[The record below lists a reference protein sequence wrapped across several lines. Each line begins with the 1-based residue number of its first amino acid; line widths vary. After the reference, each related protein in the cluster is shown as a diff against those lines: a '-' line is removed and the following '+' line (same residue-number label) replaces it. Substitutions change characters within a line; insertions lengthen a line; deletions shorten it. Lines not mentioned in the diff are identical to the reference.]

1 MPDAWSPTRRCWPRP
16 GRATRKPTRK
26 GCGCISR
33 GYAARSSR
41 TPASRSTSRRSAV
54 SDIASVPRSTTPR
67 GKNRWRWPDEH
78 AHPCPRRADLRAL
91 LSPLHPLEQGSE
103 REVDPMGASF
113 ADNCRWR
120 ENKTTSLVRVTHGLG
135 LGFTVFTVIFL
146 LELPDKT
153 ALAALLLA
161 TRHRPLPI
169 FFGAATA
176 FVVQSAVAVLAG
188 SLFSLL
194 PREPIRIGAGLLF
207 LVMAALLVRRNLR
220 KVEADE
226 EGSVEHEEARHRQ
239 PFVTA
244 FTVVFI
250 AEWGDLT
257 QLATAALQARYQQ
270 PLVIFVAATLALWAV
285 SAIAVML
292 GNRLGA
298 WIPERPLQF
307 AAAGVMVLVAIA
319 LITGVLG

>member
-1 MPDAWSPTRRCWPRP
+1 MA
-16 GRATRKPTRK
+16 
-26 GCGCISR
+26 
-33 GYAARSSR
+33 
-41 TPASRSTSRRSAV
+41 
-54 SDIASVPRSTTPR
+54 
-67 GKNRWRWPDEH
+67 
-78 AHPCPRRADLRAL
+78 
-91 LSPLHPLEQGSE
+91 
-103 REVDPMGASF
+103 
-113 ADNCRWR
+113 
-120 ENKTTSLVRVTHGLG
+120 HGLG
-135 LGFTVFTVIFL
+135 LGLTVFTVIFL

-169 FFGAATA
+169 FFGAAAA

-220 KVEADE
+220 KVEAE
-226 EGSVEHEEARHRQ
+226 EERSVEHEEARRRR

-270 PLVIFVAATLALWAV
+270 PLVVFVAATLALWAV

>member
-1 MPDAWSPTRRCWPRP
+1 M
-16 GRATRKPTRK
+16 
-26 GCGCISR
+26 
-33 GYAARSSR
+33 
-41 TPASRSTSRRSAV
+41 TSV
-54 SDIASVPRSTTPR
+54 
-67 GKNRWRWPDEH
+67 
-78 AHPCPRRADLRAL
+78 
-91 LSPLHPLEQGSE
+91 
-103 REVDPMGASF
+103 
-113 ADNCRWR
+113 
-120 ENKTTSLVRVTHGLG
+120 LG

-161 TRHRPLPI
+161 TRHRPLPV
-169 FFGAATA
+169 FLGAAAA
-176 FVVQSAVAVLAG
+176 FVIQSAVAVLAG
-188 SLFSLL
+188 SLLSLL

-220 KVEADE
+220 TEEADE
-226 EGSVEHEEARHRQ
+226 KRVIAQEEGRHRR

-244 FTVVFI
+244 FSVVFV

-270 PLVIFVAATLALWAV
+270 PVVVFVAATLALWAV
-285 SAIAVML
+285 SVIAVAL
-292 GNRLGA
+292 GNRLGS

-319 LITGVLG
+319 LIAGLLG

>member
-1 MPDAWSPTRRCWPRP
+1 
-16 GRATRKPTRK
+16 
-26 GCGCISR
+26 
-33 GYAARSSR
+33 
-41 TPASRSTSRRSAV
+41 
-54 SDIASVPRSTTPR
+54 
-67 GKNRWRWPDEH
+67 
-78 AHPCPRRADLRAL
+78 
-91 LSPLHPLEQGSE
+91 
-103 REVDPMGASF
+103 
-113 ADNCRWR
+113 
-120 ENKTTSLVRVTHGLG
+120 VTHALG

-161 TRHRPLPI
+161 TRHRPLPV
-169 FFGAATA
+169 FLGAAAA
-176 FVVQSAVAVLAG
+176 FVIQSAVAVLAG
-188 SLFSLL
+188 SLLSLL

-207 LVMAALLVRRNLR
+207 LLMAALLVRRNLP
-220 KVEADE
+220 KEGAEEQQAVEQE
-226 EGSVEHEEARHRQ
+226 EVRHRR

-244 FTVVFI
+244 FTVVFV

-270 PLVIFVAATLALWAV
+270 ALVVFTAATLALWAV

-319 LITGVLG
+319 LISGLLG

>member
-1 MPDAWSPTRRCWPRP
+1 MT
-16 GRATRKPTRK
+16 
-26 GCGCISR
+26 
-33 GYAARSSR
+33 
-41 TPASRSTSRRSAV
+41 
-54 SDIASVPRSTTPR
+54 
-67 GKNRWRWPDEH
+67 H
-78 AHPCPRRADLRAL
+78 A
-91 LSPLHPLEQGSE
+91 
-103 REVDPMGASF
+103 
-113 ADNCRWR
+113 
-120 ENKTTSLVRVTHGLG
+120 LG

-169 FFGAATA
+169 FFGAAAA

-207 LVMAALLVRRNLR
+207 LVMAALLVRRNLG
-220 KVEADE
+220 KVEAAE
-226 EGSVEHEEARHRQ
+226 ERSVAHEEARQRR

-270 PLVIFVAATLALWAV
+270 PLVVFVAATLALWAV
-285 SAIAVML
+285 SAIAVGL

-298 WIPERPLQF
+298 WVPARPLQF

-319 LITGVLG
+319 LISGALG